1 MEFVL
6 QKSSG
11 GSLLT
16 ITGEVTLNQIEEFK
30 QEISAAL
37 SQEESL
43 TVDLQRITALDLAGL
58 QVLGAAH
65 YSAVKQNRELKVL
78 GRDRDVYRQAVV
90 DSGFTRHSSC
100 SRREKGHDCLW
111 VIDP

>member
-16 ITGEVTLNQIEEFK
+16 VTGEVTLDQIEKFK
-30 QEISAAL
+30 QEIFTAL

-43 TVDLQRITALDLAGL
+43 TVDLQGITALDLSGL

-78 GRDRDVYRQAVV
+78 GSDREVYRQAVI
-90 DSGFTRHSSC
+90 DSGFSRQSSC

-111 VIDP
+111 VIDR